1 MLTELTRIA
10 TTPLPR
16 VYSSL
21 LLLLLGGVVARSR
34 YIGSQGSHT
43 AEDMSNML
51 DSSGNLWNGETVP
64 RDLARGVLGWN
75 PYQDVVG
82 AGVYG
87 GIVKRDAAT
96 GRVLLGHEWPEN
108 NAGEWIA
115 GDAQPTSTSHYPVP
129 TCTETDPHTCLGSHT
144 SCDRTLTP
152 MRTVLCQTG
161 ARGRTTA

>member
-64 RDLARGVLGWN
+64 RDLARGVLDGFLR
-75 PYQDVVG
+75 DR
-82 AGVYG
+82 G
-87 GIVKRDAAT
+87 GEIGLKILHYK
-96 GRVLLGHEWPEN
+96 LL
-108 NAGEWIA
+108 
-115 GDAQPTSTSHYPVP
+115 PTRSTYYILCY
-129 TCTETDPHTCLGSHT
+129 TAI
-144 SCDRTLTP
+144 TL
-152 MRTVLCQTG
+152 CCI
-161 ARGRTTA
+161 